1 MSQSEMAELRNP
13 RHEHFCQLVAAGHS
27 PTQAYVTAGY
37 SEKTAYTSGPRLLKT
52 PEVSARVTDLRQM
65 VAQAAVNRAVI
76 DRDWVLEGLRNIAEK
91 GASESARV
99 RALELCGKEL
109 GMFVDRSSFLWD
121 TDPSQW
127 TNEQVEIISEA
138 LLRKAAAGDPGK
150 MEALRRQA
158 AIEAGVV
165 VIDAEPVPVTGFLS

>member
-1 MSQSEMAELRNP
+1 
-13 RHEHFCQLVAAGHS
+13 
-27 PTQAYVTAGY
+27 
-37 SEKTAYTSGPRLLKT
+37 
-52 PEVSARVTDLRQM
+52 M